1 MTSERQRITRL
12 APLAEVQARIDAL
25 ALPVAPRQVPVWQAV
40 GRVLGKDVQAAVPA
54 PPHPVAL
61 CDGWAVASDRVLDAG
76 PYAPMPLDPAPVWVE
91 CGDAM
96 PDGTDAV
103 LAPDAVTQ
111 ANGLAEAL
119 ASASPGENVLPTGTD
134 TQALASLRKAG
145 ERLRQTDVAALR
157 AAGIHRVWT
166 RAPRIGVVRTHRNV
180 DDSEDFVGTMIAD
193 MLQRDGSLVS
203 CASSPGTLDVK
214 HLLADDE
221 CDAIVAIG
229 GTGMGHD
236 DASVTA
242 LARSGQVD
250 IHGMAIRPGET
261 AALGTIDAR
270 PLLLLPGRLDAALSG
285 WLLVGRHLQARLT
298 GVAPVETTV
307 QVTLGRKIVSTI
319 GLAEVVPVGYCQ
331 GGVEPLASGYFPA
344 RSLTHAAGWIYV
356 PPESE
361 GFPQGATVELR
372 PFP

>member
-1 MTSERQRITRL
+1 MTSEHQRIMRL
-12 APLAEVQARIDAL
+12 APLAEVHARIDAL
-25 ALPVAPRQVPVWQAV
+25 TQPVAPRKIPVWQAV
-40 GRVLGKDVQAAVPA
+40 GRTLGKDVKAVVSA

-61 CDGWAVASDRVLDAG
+61 CDGWAVASDHVVDAG

-91 CGDAM
+91 CGDRL

-111 ANGLAEAL
+111 SHGLAEAL
-119 ASASPGENVLPTGTD
+119 APAFPGENVLPAGMD
-134 TQALASLRKAG
+134 AQPFASLRKAG

-157 AAGIHRVWT
+157 AAGIDRVWT
-166 RAPRIGVVRTHRNV
+166 RAPRIGVVRTHRKT
-180 DDSEDFVGTMIAD
+180 DEAKDFVGTLVAEA
-193 MLQRDGSLVS
+193 LQRDGGSVS
-203 CASSPGTLDVK
+203 SASPGGLDVK
-214 HLLADDE
+214 RLLIHGE

-229 GTGMGHD
+229 GTGMGHA
-236 DASVTA
+236 DASVTT
-242 LARSGQVD
+242 LARLGRVD
-250 IHGMAIRPGET
+250 IHGMAIRPGGT

-270 PLLLLPGRLDAALSG
+270 PVLLLPGRLDAALSA

-298 GVAPVETTV
+298 GVAPVEQTV

-319 GLAEVVPVGYCQ
+319 GLAEVVPVGYCE

>member
-1 MTSERQRITRL
+1 MTSEHQRVTRL
-12 APLAEVQARIDAL
+12 ATLAEVHARIDAIVQ
-25 ALPVAPRQVPVWQAV
+25 PVAPRQMPVWEAV
-40 GRVLGKDVQAAVPA
+40 GHVLGEDAKAAAPA

-61 CDGWAVASDRVLDAG
+61 CDGWAVASDRVADAG
-76 PYAPMPLDPAPVWVE
+76 PYAPMPLDPAPAWVD
-91 CGDAM
+91 CGDAL

-111 ANGLAEAL
+111 TDGLAEAL
-119 ASASPGENVLPTGTD
+119 ASASPGENVLPAGMD
-134 TQALASLRKAG
+134 AQAFASLRKAG
-145 ERLRQTDVAALR
+145 ERLRRTDVAALR
-157 AAGIHRVWT
+157 AAGIDRVWT
-166 RAPRIGVVRTHRNV
+166 RAPRIGVVRTHRKTN
-180 DDSEDFVGTMIAD
+180 ELTDFVGTLIAD
-193 MLQRDGSLVS
+193 TLQRDGNRVS

-214 HLLADDE
+214 GLLTHGE

-229 GTGMGHD
+229 GTGMGND

-242 LARSGQVD
+242 LARLGHLD

-270 PLLLLPGRLDAALSG
+270 PVLLLPGRLDAALSA

-307 QVTLGRKIVSTI
+307 NVALGRKIVSTI
-319 GLAEVVPVGYCQ
+319 GLAEVVPVGYCE

>member
-12 APLAEVQARIDAL
+12 APLAEAHARIDAI
-25 ALPVAPRQVPVWQAV
+25 AKPVAPRQVPVRQAV
-40 GRVLGKDVQAAVPA
+40 GQVLGKDVKAAVAA

-61 CDGWAVASDRVLDAG
+61 CDGWAVASDRVVDAG
-76 PYAPMPLDPAPVWVE
+76 PYAPMPLDPAPAWVD
-91 CGDAM
+91 CGDPL

-111 ANGLAEAL
+111 IDGLAEAL
-119 ASASPGENVLPTGTD
+119 ASASPGENVLPAGID
-134 TQALASLRKAG
+134 APAFVSLRKDG
-145 ERLRQTDVAALR
+145 ERLRRTDVAALR
-157 AAGIHRVWT
+157 AAGIDRVWT
-166 RAPRIGVVRTHRNV
+166 RAPRIGVVRTHRKA
-180 DDSEDFVGTMIAD
+180 DESTDFVGTLIAD
-193 MLQRDGSLVS
+193 TLQREGNLVS

-214 HLLADDE
+214 HLLTHGE

-229 GTGMGHD
+229 GTGMGHG

-242 LARSGQVD
+242 LARLGHLD

-261 AALGTIDAR
+261 AALGTIDAH
-270 PLLLLPGRLDAALSG
+270 PVLLLPGRLDAALSA

-298 GVAPVETTV
+298 GAAPVETTV
-307 QVTLGRKIVSTI
+307 KVTLGRKIVSTI
-319 GLAEVVPVGYCQ
+319 GLAEVVPVGYGE

-344 RSLTHAAGWIYV
+344 RSLTHAAGWVYV

-361 GFPQGATVELR
+361 GFPPGATVELR

>member
-1 MTSERQRITRL
+1 MTSERQRVTRL
-12 APLAEVQARIDAL
+12 APLAEVHARIDAL
-25 ALPVAPRQVPVWQAV
+25 AQPVAPRKVPVWQAV
-40 GRVLGKDVQAAVPA
+40 GRTLGKDVRTIAPA

-61 CDGWAVASDRVLDAG
+61 CDGWAVASDRVVDAG

-91 CGDAM
+91 CGDPL

-103 LAPDAVTQ
+103 LAPDAVIET
-111 ANGLAEAL
+111 NGLAEAV
-119 ASASPGENVLPTGTD
+119 ASPAPGENVLAAGMDAQPF
-134 TQALASLRKAG
+134 ASLRKAG
-145 ERLRQTDVAALR
+145 ERLRQTDVAALL
-157 AAGIHRVWT
+157 AAGIDRVWT
-166 RAPRIGVVRTHRNV
+166 CAPRIGVVRTDR
-180 DDSEDFVGTMIAD
+180 DMEEWKDFVGTLIAEA
-193 MLQRDGSLVS
+193 LQRGGSWVS
-203 CASSPGTLDVK
+203 STSSAGLDK
-214 HLLADDE
+214 RLLTHGE

-229 GTGMGHD
+229 GTGMGNA
-236 DASVTA
+236 DASVTT
-242 LARSGQVD
+242 LARLGHLD

-261 AALGTIDAR
+261 AALGTIDGR
-270 PLLLLPGRLDAALSG
+270 PVLLLPGRLDAALSA

-298 GVAPVETTV
+298 GVPPVEETAR
-307 QVTLGRKIVSTI
+307 VTLARKIVSTI
-319 GLAEVVPVGYCQ
+319 GLAEVVPVGYCE

>member
-1 MTSERQRITRL
+1 MTSERQRVTRL
-12 APLAEVQARIDAL
+12 APLVEVHARIDAL
-25 ALPVAPRQVPVWQAV
+25 AQPVASRQVPVWQAV
-40 GRVLGKDVQAAVPA
+40 GRTLGKDAKAVAPA

-61 CDGWAVASDRVLDAG
+61 CDGWAVASDRVVDAG

-91 CGDAM
+91 CGDAL

-119 ASASPGENVLPTGTD
+119 TAAAPGENVLPAGMD
-134 TQALASLRKAG
+134 AQAFASLRKAG
-145 ERLRQTDVAALR
+145 ERLRRTDVAALR
-157 AAGIHRVWT
+157 AAGIDRVWT
-166 RAPRIGVVRTHRNV
+166 RAPRIGVVSIHRKT
-180 DDSEDFVGTMIAD
+180 DEAKDFVGTLIAEAV
-193 MLQRDGSLVS
+193 QRDGSWVFS
-203 CASSPGTLDVK
+203 TSSGGLDK
-214 HLLADDE
+214 RLLARGE

-236 DASVTA
+236 DASVTT
-242 LARSGQVD
+242 LARLGQVD

-270 PLLLLPGRLDAALSG
+270 PVLLLPGRLDAALSA

-298 GVAPVETTV
+298 GVAAVEETV
-307 QVTLGRKIVSTI
+307 TVTLGRKIVSTI
-319 GLAEVVPVGYCQ
+319 GLAEVVPVGYGQ